1 MDTTFLI
8 NYIPM
13 SYKIYVIL
21 RNQNKDFHQMWFSVV
36 YRRSLTKILEGKVKK
51 LKKSR

>member
-8 NYIPM
+8 NYLNVLYIRNF
-13 SYKIYVIL
+13 K
-21 RNQNKDFHQMWFSVV
+21 NQNKDFHQMWFSVV

-51 LKKSR
+51 